1 MLSDLADNIFS
12 VERNEN
18 KERKLADLSLTDEER
33 VEVRRQSDTRLHLL
47 KQRHGTAFIGVSKL
61 YFSPTSLR
69 WYSDQQY
76 IDRPFNEVV
85 SLAELGGPVTAGTA

>member
-1 MLSDLADNIFS
+1 M
-12 VERNEN
+12 VERNES

-33 VEVRRQSDTRLHLL
+33 IEVRRQSDTRLHLL
-47 KQRHGTAFIGVSKL
+47 KARHGSSWTGVARL

-69 WYSDQQY
+69 WYEQQQY

-85 SLAELGGPVTAGTA
+85 ALAELGGPVTAGTA